1 MSLLDNPLK
10 KNYSSWFKRLPKP
23 QPSKGTQTKY
33 NKYGVYQM
41 SFSDLKKQSSLGSL
55 TNKLVKEVEKMN
67 NSGGGADDRLWKPE
81 MDKSGN
87 GYAVIRFLP
96 APEGEDLPWVKLFS
110 HAFQGPGGW
119 YIENSL
125 TTIGGKDPIGELN
138 RELWNS
144 GNESDKDIVRKQKRK
159 LSFYANIYVVKDPA
173 NPQNEGGVFL
183 YKFGKKIFDKIMDAM
198 QPEFEDETP
207 INPFD
212 FWEGANFKLKIR
224 KVDGYW
230 NYDKS
235 EFDNPSALFDNDG
248 KIEEVWKSA
257 YPLAEFSASTNF
269 KSYEEL
275 KTRLDAVLSGSVTVG
290 NVAEQ
295 MEDEPIATPQV
306 DTTPVQSSSEEEDDD
321 TMDYFQKLATG

>member
-1 MSLLDNPLK
+1 MSLDTLRRANTLDKLLSQVQAESAPQEK
-10 KNYSSWFKRLPKP
+10 KSY
-23 QPSKGTQTKY
+23 
-33 NKYGVYQM
+33 V
-41 SFSDLKKQSSLGSL
+41 D
-55 TNKLVKEVEKMN
+55 E
-67 NSGGGADDRLWKPE
+67 RLWKPE
-81 MDKSGN
+81 LDKSGN

-96 APEGEDLPWVKLFS
+96 APEGEELPWVKVWK
-110 HAFQGPGGW
+110 HAFQGPTGKW
-119 YIENSL
+119 FIENSL
-125 TTIGGKDPIGELN
+125 TTLNQKDPVSEYN
-138 RELWNS
+138 SQLWNS
-144 GNESDKDIVRKQKRK
+144 GLESDKEIARKQKRK
-159 LSFYANIYVVKDPA
+159 LEYYSNIYVVSDSKHPE
-173 NPQNEGGVFL
+173 NEGKVFL
-183 YKFGKKIFDKIMDAM
+183 FRYGKKIFDKMMAAM

-306 DTTPVQSSSEEEDDD
+306 DTTPVQSSSEQEDDD